1 MRAVVNPDTNSK
13 DREMSIQ
20 APSEKPTASEQPDAG
35 GFAGDTRS
43 DQTFGDAVRSY
54 AQRVRGGD
62 MGSLPAVLGLVV
74 LFVVFGLANDRFLSA
89 LNLANLI
96 TQAGSICVLAM
107 GLVFVLLLGD
117 IDLSAG
123 VAGGVAACAMALAVV
138 NLGWPW
144 WAAVLVAIACGA
156 VIGLIIGVLRAKLGI
171 PSFVVTL
178 AFFLGLQGVTLK
190 LIGEG
195 GSVRV
200 DNPVIRGLTIAN
212 LPVAVGW
219 TIALVV
225 VLAFAG
231 LEIYNYRRKK
241 ALQLTHSPLGVVVA
255 RAIAVAVVVLGV
267 TFVLSVNRSVNP
279 RVEIRGIPYVLPLIL
294 LLLIGMTVLLR
305 RTAYGRHIYAVG
317 GNAEAA
323 RRAGISVDRIRVTA
337 FIACSSLAAL
347 SGIIAASYAG
357 KVSAS
362 SGAGNTLLYAVGAAV
377 IGGTSLFGGKGRA
390 LDAVIGGVVVATIA
404 NGLGLLNQSSYIN
417 FLVTGGVLLLAA
429 GVDAISRRRRSATGL

>member
-1 MRAVVNPDTNSK
+1 MTTVKTELADSDFVADTHS
-13 DREMSIQ
+13 DETFR
-20 APSEKPTASEQPDAG
+20 DAALG
-35 GFAGDTRS
+35 YLR
-43 DQTFGDAVRSY
+43 
-54 AQRVRGGD
+54 RVRGGD

-74 LFVVFGLANDRFLSA
+74 LFIVFGLANDRFTSA
-89 LNLANLI
+89 LNLANLV

-123 VAGGVAACAMALAVV
+123 VAGGVSACAMALVIT
-138 NLGWPW
+138 NHGWPW
-144 WAAVLVAIACGA
+144 WAAILAGVGCGA
-156 VIGLIIGVLRAKLGI
+156 LIGLAIGLLRAKLGI

-200 DNPVIRGLTIAN
+200 DDPVIRGITIDN
-212 LPVAVGW
+212 LPVTVGW
-219 TIALVV
+219 ACALLVV
-225 VLAFAG
+225 VGFAG
-231 LEIYNYRRKK
+231 LEMYRHRSKV
-241 ALQLTHSPLGVVVA
+241 AAGLHHAPFGVVAARIGGVA
-255 RAIAVAVVVLGV
+255 AVTLGV
-267 TFVLSVNRSVNP
+267 TYLLSLNRSVNP
-279 RVEIRGIPYVLPLIL
+279 SHEIRGIPYVLPMVGV
-294 LLLIGMTVLLR
+294 LLIVLTFVLT

-323 RRAGISVDRIRVTA
+323 RRAGINVDRIRMSV
-337 FIACSSLAAL
+337 FVVCSALAAV
-347 SGIIAASYAG
+347 SGIIAASYGG

-362 SGAGNTLLYAVGAAV
+362 SGAGNVLLYAVGAAV

-429 GVDAISRRRRSATGL
+429 SVDAISRRRRSATGLS